1 MANPTKSHYLNVL
14 DSLGVPPPDWAVSPL
29 PTGAPQP
36 ELPAASGGTRFPL
49 KDATGK
55 PVRAAYGADLKQ
67 YTKDYKKWKYQQTAP
82 AQFGRRKW
90 QRRNGSEK
98 RMTRIPKSEL
108 KGWRRVGSTSRSY
121 RDKAAARA
129 ELEDVESYLA
139 DRDADASGPA
149 SQQRAKRVKSTGSRA
164 QVWHGTA
171 RHTSGGL
178 TKGML
183 MKNPAGRIVS
193 RKASALA
200 KKR

>member
-1 MANPTKSHYLNVL
+1 MANPPNSHYLNVL
-14 DSLGVPPPDWAVSPL
+14 DSLGVPPPDWAVSPS

-36 ELPAASGGTRFPL
+36 EVPAAPGGTRFPL
-49 KDATGK
+49 KDAAGK
-55 PVRAAYGADLKQ
+55 PIRAAYGADLKQ
-67 YTKDYKKWKYQQTAP
+67 YTRDYKKWKYQQTAP
-82 AQFGRRKW
+82 AQTAEKVAAKKRKREENDADP
-90 QRRNGSEK
+90 QK
-98 RMTRIPKSEL
+98 RAERLAKSREYF
-108 KGWRRVGSTSRSY
+108 RSY

-149 SQQRAKRVKSTGSRA
+149 SQRRAKRVKSTGSRA